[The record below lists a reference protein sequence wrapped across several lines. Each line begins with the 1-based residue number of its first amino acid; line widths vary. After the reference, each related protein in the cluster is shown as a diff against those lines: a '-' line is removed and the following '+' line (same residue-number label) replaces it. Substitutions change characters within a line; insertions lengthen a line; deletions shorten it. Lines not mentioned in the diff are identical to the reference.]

1 MPDVV
6 FGSHAG
12 GLGDHLLYSTLPE
25 LYAREGHQVFLN
37 PDDAHGGFRNPEVRE
52 LILMNPHIS
61 GLTDRPPTIGIAKFT
76 EQYGIIK
83 AAKIWDTSIQG
94 IEAWHGFMP
103 NLNSEG
109 IPKIYYKPNFMWE
122 WRNETVVDPTSIS
135 QGFSGAVFEEFLNW
149 VRRWHTH
156 QIDISDMTYLGS
168 KHSGNHGTGVQPN
181 NRRYVVRDIFEYID
195 IMYSCLTFIST
206 ESGPQSLA
214 AAVRPKIGPDHHP
227 TFACMTQMTYNDNLF
242 VWPNVKYYITGQ
254 LSPDFHQYP

>member
-6 FGSHAG
+6 LGSHAG

-52 LILMNPHIS
+52 LILMNPHIIGVS
-61 GLTDRPPTIGIAKFT
+61 ARPPTIGIATFK
-76 EQYGIIK
+76 EKYDIIR

-94 IEAWHGFMP
+94 IEAWHGFIP
-103 NLNSEG
+103 RENR
-109 IPKIYYKPNFMWE
+109 PKIYYKPKLLKDWVGE
-122 WRNETVVDPTSIS
+122 IVVDPTSIS
-135 QGFSGAVFEEFLNW
+135 QGFSAAVFEEFLNW
-149 VRRWHTH
+149 VRRWHTGLLD
-156 QIDISDMTYLGS
+156 IDDMIYLKS
-168 KHSGNHGTGVQPN
+168 MHSGNHGTGVRSN
-181 NRRYVVRDIFEYID
+181 NLRYVVCDIFEYID
-195 IMYSCLTFIST
+195 IIYSCKIFIST

-214 AAVRPKIGPDHHP
+214 AAVRPKTGPDHHP